1 MKITKEINSE
11 PIIIG
16 DRIINITLEL
26 TTFVKNRNLTKSEN
40 IVLTGLTL
48 EPLYMKV
55 IEGEDE
61 WIHTFKK
68 ACANEM
74 ECTHVTKT
82 SCI

>member
-1 MKITKEINSE
+1 VNQSSLVIA
-11 PIIIG
+11 
-16 DRIINITLEL
+16 
-26 TTFVKNRNLTKSEN
+26 FVKNINLAKSEN

-82 SCI
+82 SCV